1 MAKDGTWG
9 NHVVLV
15 AAANTYG
22 TSIRVISSVTDHEDI
37 LVTPSYTSS
46 QDTETLVLG
55 HVFEYHYVSLEQK
68 SMSGTTHTVQP
79 SAICLSVSWNIQWPR
94 KKFSI
99 VTHTRF
105 SFSPILAYRLKSIF
119 VVHNYCHICPFFL
132 LNFFLHL
139 WRIPFKSKW
148 GPRLPSVYCRIEAAS
163 QSVGGGGVRTRCE
176 TSLWFSSL
184 LSLILVMQYNFGE
197 SMWMILCYRKV
208 LYHFSVEFPST
219 VRIDQHGWKNGL

>member
-22 TSIRVISSVTDHEDI
+22 ISIRVISSVTDHEDI

-79 SAICLSVSWNIQWPR
+79 SAICLSVSWNIQWPG

-148 GPRLPSVYCRIEAAS
+148 GPRLPSVYCCNEAAS
-163 QSVGGGGVRTRCE
+163 QSVGGGGGKSEPAVRPHFALALS
-176 TSLWFSSL
+176 SLWYWWCSTILGRACEWSFVTERYFTISQLSSL
-184 LSLILVMQYNFGE
+184 LQ
-197 SMWMILCYRKV
+197 CA
-208 LYHFSVEFPST
+208 
-219 VRIDQHGWKNGL
+219 

>member
-132 LNFFLHL
+132 LNFFYICGAYPLNPNEGHVFL
-139 WRIPFKSKW
+139 VYIVVSK
-148 GPRLPSVYCRIEAAS
+148 LPHSPW
-163 QSVGGGGVRTRCE
+163 GGGESEPAVRPHFDLALS
-176 TSLWFSSL
+176 SLWYWWCSTILGRACEWSFVTERYFTISQLSSL
-184 LSLILVMQYNFGE
+184 LQ
-197 SMWMILCYRKV
+197 CA
-208 LYHFSVEFPST
+208 
-219 VRIDQHGWKNGL
+219 

>member
-15 AAANTYG
+15 AVANTYG

-46 QDTETLVLG
+46 QDTEPLVLG
-55 HVFEYHYVSLEQK
+55 HVFELHYVSLEQK

-79 SAICLSVSWNIQWPR
+79 SAICLSVSWNIQWPG

-99 VTHTRF
+99 VTRTRF
-105 SFSPILAYRLKSIF
+105 SFGPILAYRLKLIF

-132 LNFFLHL
+132 LNFFYICGANPLNPNEGHVFL
-139 WRIPFKSKW
+139 VYIVVTKQPRSPWGGKKSE
-148 GPRLPSVYCRIEAAS
+148 PA
-163 QSVGGGGVRTRCE
+163 VRPHFALALS
-176 TSLWFSSL
+176 SLWYWWCSTILGRACEWSFVTERYFTISQLVSL
-184 LSLILVMQYNFGE
+184 LQ
-197 SMWMILCYRKV
+197 CA
-208 LYHFSVEFPST
+208 
-219 VRIDQHGWKNGL
+219 

>member
-132 LNFFLHL
+132 LNFFYICGAYPLNPNEGHVFQVYIVVTKL
-139 WRIPFKSKW
+139 PRSPWGGKSE
-148 GPRLPSVYCRIEAAS
+148 PA
-163 QSVGGGGVRTRCE
+163 VRPHFALALS
-176 TSLWFSSL
+176 SLWYWWCSTILGRACEWSFVTERYFTISQLSSL
-184 LSLILVMQYNFGE
+184 LQ
-197 SMWMILCYRKV
+197 CA
-208 LYHFSVEFPST
+208 
-219 VRIDQHGWKNGL
+219 

>member
-79 SAICLSVSWNIQWPR
+79 SAICLSVSWNIQWPG

-99 VTHTRF
+99 VTRTRF
-105 SFSPILAYRLKSIF
+105 SLSPILAYRLKSIF

-132 LNFFLHL
+132 LNFFYICGAYPLNPNEGHV
-139 WRIPFKSKW
+139 F
-148 GPRLPSVYCRIEAAS
+148 
-163 QSVGGGGVRTRCE
+163 
-176 TSLWFSSL
+176 L
-184 LSLILVMQYNFGE
+184 LL
-197 SMWMILCYRKV
+197 
-208 LYHFSVEFPST
+208 
-219 VRIDQHGWKNGL
+219 